1 MGKICSFFNELP
13 IFASSQKRLI
23 AGEGEGVT
31 ERLKE
36 KKMRDGGTR
45 REGDER
51 TERKR
56 VGETARAWEAM
67 IIDSR
72 VPIWFN

>member
-13 IFASSQKRLI
+13 IFASSQKTLM

-36 KKMRDGGTR
+36 KKMRDGETR
-45 REGDER
+45 RERDGRIER
-51 TERKR
+51 
-56 VGETARAWEAM
+56 
-67 IIDSR
+67 
-72 VPIWFN
+72 